1 MDATEELLLRSG
13 FQKWDKLLFVKILV
27 NRKGNYRGGRLH
39 FYLPG
44 YDRGELYDRYI
55 FDAEYKNGVI
65 LVRYID
71 MVYNENNKEFIVSNG
86 FDVYELYEKIWNEVV
101 EEIRK
106 NVRKTTTNRL

>member
-71 MVYNENNKEFIVSNG
+71 MVYNENNKEFIASNG

-101 EEIRK
+101 EEIREK
-106 NVRKTTTNRL
+106 MV

>member
-44 YDRGELYDRYI
+44 YDLGELYDRYI

-101 EEIRK
+101 EEIREK
-106 NVRKTTTNRL
+106 MV

>member
-1 MDATEELLLRSG
+1 MTEHTISFLTNNG

-27 NRKGNYRGGRLH
+27 NRKGGYRGGRLH

-44 YDRGELYDRYI
+44 YVYGELYDRYI

-71 MVYNENNKEFIVSNG
+71 MVDNDINKVFIVSNA
-86 FDVYELYEKIWNEVV
+86 FDAYELYEKIWNEVV
-101 EEIRK
+101 EEIREK
-106 NVRKTTTNRL
+106 MV